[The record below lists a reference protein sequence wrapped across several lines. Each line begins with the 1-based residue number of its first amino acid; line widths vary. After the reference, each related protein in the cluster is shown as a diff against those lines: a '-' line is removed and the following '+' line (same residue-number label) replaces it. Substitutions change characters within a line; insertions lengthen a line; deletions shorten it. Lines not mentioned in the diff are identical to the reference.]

1 MQTVN
6 GSEQRSARVRRKQI
20 CDSHRLGLTTIH
32 SCAKAFGNWNFRRL
46 RLNGVAYPP
55 SKQGKKLFIANKVE
69 DSAPWRTAQ
78 NAARSNFI
86 EVVDIWV
93 T

>member
-1 MQTVN
+1 M
-6 GSEQRSARVRRKQI
+6 
-20 CDSHRLGLTTIH
+20 
-32 SCAKAFGNWNFRRL
+32 
-46 RLNGVAYPP
+46 
-55 SKQGKKLFIANKVE
+55 FIANKVE